1 MDIER
6 KKMSSKEIIFGLL
19 IAMLYIVPSLWNFSH
34 KPTVPISTMGY
45 DMEDENIEGDL
56 WHSLGIKKISN
67 SVFGLTEE
75 KVNQEESS
83 DNIDENGHKI
93 YELSE
98 NKKQICQDGI
108 CFEFIAILHK
118 HKPFAIFYDVKEK
131 IFLTLKENDFLYKDL
146 FIKTINKE
154 ILLLDSTGKSYSID
168 IGYIDE
174 SKFKQK
180 DDN

>member
-6 KKMSSKEIIFGLL
+6 EKMSSREIIFGLVL
-19 IAMLYIVPSLWNFSH
+19 AMLYIVPSLWNFSH
-34 KPTVPISTMGY
+34 KPNVPINTIGY
-45 DMEDENIEGDL
+45 DMKDENIEGDL
-56 WHSLGIKKISN
+56 WHSLCIKKISN
-67 SVFGLTEE
+67 SVFGLAEE
-75 KVNQEESS
+75 KVTQEDSN
-83 DNIDENGHKI
+83 NIDENGHKV

-98 NKKQICQDGI
+98 NKKQICQDGV

-131 IFLTLKENDFLYKDL
+131 NFLTLKENDFLYKDL

-154 ILLLDSTGKSYSID
+154 ILLLDSAGKSYSID
-168 IGYIDE
+168 IGYVDE
-174 SKFKQK
+174 LQFKQK